1 MDMDRF
7 VRHTQEVFLYRLES
21 LLVSLLPILSD
32 KLLNFNAMIAINI
45 GFCMLFVALQVDL
58 LAFGEELINELPCL

>member
-1 MDMDRF
+1 MDRF

-45 GFCMLFVALQVDL
+45 GFCMLFVVLQVDL